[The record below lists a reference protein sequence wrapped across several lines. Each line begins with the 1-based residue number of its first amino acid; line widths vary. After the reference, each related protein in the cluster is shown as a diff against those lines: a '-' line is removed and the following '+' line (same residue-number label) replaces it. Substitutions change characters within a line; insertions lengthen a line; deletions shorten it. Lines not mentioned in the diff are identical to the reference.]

1 MQIDM
6 NKYGKNVGVF
16 LNRLLGLNI
25 NDQKLLFEYFQQTH
39 DAVLEEA
46 KANSSFDKGVV
57 TIESEN
63 ISIMDGCASSS
74 SSSNVRRKES
84 RSHARWL
91 PKLTGRLFVGLMTLL
106 RLLGPRSRR

>member
-1 MQIDM
+1 VGIATGSEPRMQIDM

-63 ISIMDGCASSS
+63 ISIMDGCDSSLES
-74 SSSNVRRKES
+74 FAERRA
-84 RSHARWL
+84 ARTRGRF
-91 PKLTGRLFVGLMTLL
+91 PKLT
-106 RLLGPRSRR
+106 